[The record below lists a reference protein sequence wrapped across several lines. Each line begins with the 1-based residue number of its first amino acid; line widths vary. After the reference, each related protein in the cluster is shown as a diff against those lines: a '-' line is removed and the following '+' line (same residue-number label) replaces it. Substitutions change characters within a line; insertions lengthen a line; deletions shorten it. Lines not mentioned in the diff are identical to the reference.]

1 MKAIIVVLCMLTW
14 AVQLRAEESKK
25 TYEKTFPKDGI
36 EELVLSNNY
45 GKIEVSQTEGNE
57 IQVSVLMKVIAKS
70 GAKADE
76 TLELIQIM
84 ETQIDNYLNIETKF
98 GKDMTFKQFI
108 TGMEINVDYKVV
120 VPKGIKLRVIA
131 SNGNTYLGNYEGELN
146 ADIRNGD
153 FKATVLKG
161 GEFYIKQEKGDF
173 KVEDVAFMN
182 GDFKNCTLQIEAG
195 TDIRL
200 TTSACEGQLESIDKL
215 NIRSN
220 GGAMQIGDIEELT
233 GSSSYTKYEIQDLA
247 SIMDMDMKWGEMN
260 VRNIQLMFSEVR
272 LKGSFTK
279 VGLTFMKDAGYK
291 LEIKHNKSLK
301 MDLPRQMKL
310 EERPTAERNMVVGTK
325 FIGNTKYTG
334 KVFLEMS
341 NGSLFIQ

>member
-1 MKAIIVVLCMLTW
+1 MKGIIAALLLVLAI
-14 AVQLRAEESKK
+14 QLKAEESSK
-25 TYEKTFPKDGI
+25 TYEKTFPKNGI

-45 GKIEVSQTEGNE
+45 GKIEITQNEGDE

-76 TLELIQIM
+76 MLDLIQIM
-84 ETQIDNYLNIETKF
+84 ETQLDNYLNIETKI
-98 GKDMTFKQFI
+98 GKDMSFRQFI
-108 TGMEINVDYKVV
+108 TGMEVDIDYKVT
-120 VPKGIKLRVIA
+120 VPKGVKLRLIA
-131 SNGNTYLGNYEGELN
+131 SNGNTYLGNFEGELN

-153 FKATVLKG
+153 FKAATLKG

-173 KVEDVAFMN
+173 KVENVGTMN
-182 GDFKNCTLQIEAG
+182 GEFKSCLLQINSG
-195 TDIRL
+195 DNVRL
-200 TTSACEGQLESIDKL
+200 TTSSCDGQFESIDKL

-220 GGAMQIGDIEELT
+220 SGTMKIGDIEELI

-247 SIMDMDMKWGEMN
+247 NVMDMDMKWGEMN
-260 VRNIQLMFSEVR
+260 IRNIQLLFSEIR

-279 VGLTFMKDAGYK
+279 VGLTFEKDAGDH

-301 MDLPRQMKL
+301 MDLPGQMEL
-310 EERPTAERNMVVGTK
+310 EERPTAERNTTIGTK

-334 KVFLEMS
+334 KVILDLS

>member
-1 MKAIIVVLCMLTW
+1 MKGIIAALLLVLAI
-14 AVQLRAEESKK
+14 QLKAEESSK
-25 TYEKTFPKDGI
+25 TYEKTFPKNGI

-45 GKIEVSQTEGNE
+45 GKIEITQNEGDE

-76 TLELIQIM
+76 MLDLIQIM
-84 ETQIDNYLNIETKF
+84 ETQLDNYLNIETKI
-98 GKDMTFKQFI
+98 GKDMSFRQFI
-108 TGMEINVDYKVV
+108 TGMEVDIDYKVT
-120 VPKGIKLRVIA
+120 VPKGVKLRLIA
-131 SNGNTYLGNYEGELN
+131 SNGNTYLGNFEGELN

-153 FKATVLKG
+153 FKAATLKG

-173 KVEDVAFMN
+173 KVENVGTMN
-182 GDFKNCTLQIEAG
+182 GEFKSCLLQINSG
-195 TDIRL
+195 DNVRL
-200 TTSACEGQLESIDKL
+200 TTSSCDGQFESIDKL

-220 GGAMQIGDIEELT
+220 SGTMKIGDIEELI

-247 SIMDMDMKWGEMN
+247 NVMDMDMKWGEMN
-260 VRNIQLMFSEVR
+260 IRNIQLLFSEIR

-279 VGLTFMKDAGYK
+279 VGLTFEKDAGYH

-301 MDLPRQMKL
+301 MDLPGQMEL
-310 EERPTAERNMVVGTK
+310 EERPTAERNTTIGTK

-334 KVFLEMS
+334 KVILDLS
-341 NGSLFIQ
+341 NWSLFIQ